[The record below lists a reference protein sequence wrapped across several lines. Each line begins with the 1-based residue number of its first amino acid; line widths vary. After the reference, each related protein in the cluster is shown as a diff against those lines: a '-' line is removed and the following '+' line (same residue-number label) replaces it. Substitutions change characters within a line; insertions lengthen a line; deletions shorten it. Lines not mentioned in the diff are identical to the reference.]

1 MVHAWHKQGVPCPD
15 RRGSAKRGYR
25 RLTREQVAMCRD
37 FSRNMAELAREFG
50 ISAVAV
56 FYVRHRYTYKELP

>member
-1 MVHAWHKQGVPCPD
+1 
-15 RRGSAKRGYR
+15 
-25 RLTREQVAMCRD
+25 MCRD

-50 ISAVAV
+50 ISAAAV

>member
-1 MVHAWHKQGVPCPD
+1 
-15 RRGSAKRGYR
+15 
-25 RLTREQVAMCRD
+25 MCRD

-50 ISAVAV
+50 ISSAAV